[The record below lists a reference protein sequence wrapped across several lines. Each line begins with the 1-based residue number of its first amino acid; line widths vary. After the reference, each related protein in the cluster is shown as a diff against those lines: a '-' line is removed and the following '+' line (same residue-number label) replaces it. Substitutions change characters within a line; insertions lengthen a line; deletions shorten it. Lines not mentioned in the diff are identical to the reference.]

1 MPWTHIDAG
10 LKTTSQTADHKKRIS
25 RRQFNKKNHQ
35 TDLELGA
42 DGLRLEADVKN
53 GNVS

>member
-1 MPWTHIDAG
+1 M
-10 LKTTSQTADHKKRIS
+10 TT
-25 RRQFNKKNHQ
+25 RREFPAVNSTKNGQ

-53 GNVS
+53 GNVT